1 MKKSPYDRERFFEKY
16 SQMDRSRLGLAGA
29 GEWES
34 LEPLLPD
41 FAGKRVLDLGCGYG
55 WHCIYA
61 AEHGAAAVTGVDL
74 SEKMLAVAREKTT
87 APQVTYIR
95 GDMAETPFPPESFDV
110 VLSSLA
116 IHYLPS
122 FTDFLERV
130 RQCLSPGGDFVFSV
144 EHPIF
149 TAAGPQEWYYGPD
162 GTPLHFPVD
171 RYFEE
176 GRRGRTENRGGAT
189 APDEKLLEDHEYT
202 ERKDCSMKTGLVLE
216 GGALRTI
223 FSSGVCDAFLNE
235 KLPMP
240 DYTIG
245 VSAGIAYGVSYLSRQ
260 KRRNLQLLMHYA
272 NDRRYMG
279 WGNFFDPRNR
289 SYFGLKFAY
298 DTIPNE
304 LVPFD
309 YDTFEAYPGQ
319 VEAVVTNL
327 QTGRAEYREV
337 PRRDASFLLLQA
349 TCAMPVLFQ
358 PIRLDDGAPYLDGG
372 CSDAIPWK
380 RALAV
385 GCDRVVVVLTRER
398 SYRKEP
404 EQLMPLFR
412 RVYRKYP
419 VFLEGLRTRA
429 ERYNQC
435 REELFALEQEGRV
448 LVIAPANTRG
458 FSRTERDRQK
468 ILALWQDGFF
478 AGRRAAEAVRD
489 FWTRETPSAGTP
501 E

>member
-1 MKKSPYDRERFFEKY
+1 
-16 SQMDRSRLGLAGA
+16 
-29 GEWES
+29 
-34 LEPLLPD
+34 
-41 FAGKRVLDLGCGYG
+41 
-55 WHCIYA
+55 
-61 AEHGAAAVTGVDL
+61 
-74 SEKMLAVAREKTT
+74 
-87 APQVTYIR
+87 
-95 GDMAETPFPPESFDV
+95 
-110 VLSSLA
+110 
-116 IHYLPS
+116 
-122 FTDFLERV
+122 
-130 RQCLSPGGDFVFSV
+130 
-144 EHPIF
+144 
-149 TAAGPQEWYYGPD
+149 
-162 GTPLHFPVD
+162 
-171 RYFEE
+171 
-176 GRRGRTENRGGAT
+176 
-189 APDEKLLEDHEYT
+189 
-202 ERKDCSMKTGLVLE
+202 MKTGLVLE

-489 FWTRETPSAGTP
+489 FWIFQWAAVSSWRKWFCTRNPYCFLCFTIFLRKFYKILEILFPACRFAYIMLERSIHDRIGPAVPDGLEYWERKAQLWTFSPSLPSAAAWRSSCTA
-501 E
+501 